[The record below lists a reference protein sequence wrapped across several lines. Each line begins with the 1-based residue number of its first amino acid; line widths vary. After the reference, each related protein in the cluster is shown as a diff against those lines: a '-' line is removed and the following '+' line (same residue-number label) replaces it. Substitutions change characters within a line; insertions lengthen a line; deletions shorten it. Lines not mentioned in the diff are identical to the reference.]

1 MKNTAQLAVVHSKLV
16 SFIWG
21 IADDVL
27 RDVFL
32 RGQYRDVILPMF
44 VLRRLDALLEPT
56 KEDVLLQI
64 EDDLSEGFTDIDD
77 STMRNITGLSYY
89 NTSKWTLKR
98 LLSEA
103 KDDNNINHDNFI
115 EYLNGYSE
123 NVKDILLSF
132 DFYAKARKLADK
144 DRLIPLIQKYTDP
157 HINLTDRPAKDPD
170 GLTLP
175 ALTNIGMGYVF
186 EELLRKFNEEN
197 NEEAGEHFTPREVI
211 DLMCH
216 LVFDPVKDNLPQI
229 ISLYDP
235 AGGSGGMMTEAT
247 EYLTEE
253 EYGINFP
260 IDAIRINLTEL
271 NPETYAI
278 CKSDLIIK
286 NVKTDGVKCGNTLDE
301 NPQAGERFGYMLTNP
316 PYGKSWKTEA
326 AKLYDGKTL
335 LDSRFEVELP
345 NFAGDTET
353 VDATPRTSD
362 GQLLF
367 ILDMISKMKELKD
380 QPQGSRIVSIHNGSS
395 LFTGDAGS
403 GESNTRRYLIE
414 NDLVDAIIQLPNN
427 IFYNTGITTYCW
439 VITNKKEEKRRGHVQ
454 LIDASQAYQKLRKNL
469 GEKNCEF
476 SGDDI
481 KMITRLYLSFRAKD
495 ADEESP
501 IVSKIFDNDDFRYN
515 HVTVE
520 RPLRLR
526 SQFTDTGIHNLL
538 YDSAQLEI
546 TQWMDA
552 EFGNRVT
559 ELSEEDINKVRKQL
573 DDMGV
578 ELTTKQLGSILSPD
592 KWRTRIDLQKAGKQL
607 MQIVGTDVYTDFNKF
622 SEKVTAASKQLKLK
636 LSAAQLK
643 AIMMAVS
650 VPDESAAPVIK
661 KIHKSTS
668 SAIAELTEVYKVPF
682 EKLADY
688 GFIPDGKGQF
698 IEYETN
704 SELRDSENIP
714 VKEDIHNYFLREV
727 RPYVAD
733 AWINL
738 PKTVI
743 GCEIS
748 FNKYFYHA
756 TPLRSLDE
764 NTADI
769 LKLDAESQGF
779 INQLLG
785 GQQ

>member
-1 MKNTAQLAVVHSKLV
+1 MKNTAQLAAVHSKLV

-56 KEDVLLQI
+56 KEEVLLEIAEEQEAGFPDVD
-64 EDDLSEGFTDIDD
+64 EDAIRE
-77 STMRNITGLSYY
+77 ITGLSYY

-103 KDDNNINHDNFI
+103 KKDNNINHDNFI
-115 EYLNGYSE
+115 EYLNGYSA
-123 NVKDILLSF
+123 NVKDVLLSF

-144 DRLIPLIQKYTDP
+144 DRLISLIQKYTDP
-157 HINLTDRPAKDPD
+157 HINLTNKDAKDPE

-216 LVFDPVKDNLPQI
+216 LVFDPVKDNLPKI

-247 EYLTEE
+247 EYLTEP

-260 IDAIRINLTEL
+260 IEAININLTEL

-286 NVKTDGVKCGNTLDE
+286 NVDADGIVNGNTLDG
-301 NPQAGERFGYMLTNP
+301 NPHGGAHFGYMLTNP

-326 AKLYDGKTL
+326 EHLFDGKTL

-345 NFAGDTET
+345 NFAGEKEV

-367 ILDMISKMKELKD
+367 ILDMISKMKPLSE
-380 QPQGSRIVSIHNGSS
+380 QPQGSRIASIHNGSS

-439 VITNKKEEKRRGHVQ
+439 VITNKKEDKRKGHVM
-454 LIDASQAYQKLRKNL
+454 LIDASQAFQKLRKNL

-476 SGDDI
+476 TPRDVEI
-481 KMITRLYLSFRAKD
+481 ITALYLKYRAKD
-495 ADEESP
+495 TDEESP
-501 IVSKIFDNDDFRYN
+501 LVAKIFDNDDFRYN

-526 SQFTDTGIHNLL
+526 SQFTKEAVEDLL
-538 YDSAQLEI
+538 FDKSQYEI
-546 TQWMDA
+546 TRWIAD
-552 EFGNRVT
+552 EFGNRVID
-559 ELSEEDINKVRKQL
+559 LSAEDVEKVRDYL
-573 DDMGV
+573 STEGI
-578 ELTTKQLGSILSPD
+578 ELTNKQFSALISPI
-592 KWRTRIDLQKAGKQL
+592 KWQERKLLVKSGLKL
-607 MQIVGTDVYTDFNKF
+607 MELVGTDEYMDFNAF
-622 SEKVTAASKQLKLK
+622 SEKVAKAAKSLPEK
-636 LSAAQLK
+636 LSVGQVK

-650 VPDESAAPVIK
+650 VRDENAKPVIK
-661 KIHKSTS
+661 KVHKSTS
-668 SAIAELTEVYKVPF
+668 SAIAELTDVYNVPF
-682 EKLADY
+682 EKISDY
-688 GFIPDGKGQF
+688 GFFPQGKEYL
-698 IEYETN
+698 EYETD

-714 VKEDIHNYFLREV
+714 VKEDILEYFNREV

-756 TPLRSLDE
+756 TPLRTLEE
-764 NTADI
+764 NTAEI
-769 LKLDAESQGF
+769 LKLDSESEGF

-785 GQQ
+785 IQK

>member
-1 MKNTAQLAVVHSKLV
+1 MKNTAQLAAVHSKLV

-56 KEDVLLQI
+56 KEDVLNEI
-64 EDDLSEGFTDIDD
+64 TDLREAGLPEIDD
-77 STMRNITGLSYY
+77 AALTDITGLSYY
-89 NTSKWTLKR
+89 NSSKWTLKR

-103 KDDNNINHDNFI
+103 KKDNNINHDNFI
-115 EYLNGYSE
+115 EYLNGYSA
-123 NVKDILLSF
+123 NVKDVLLSF

-144 DRLIPLIQKYTDP
+144 DRLIFLIQKYTDP
-157 HINLTDRPAKDPD
+157 HINLTNVDVKDPE

-216 LVFDPVKDNLPQI
+216 LVFDPVKDNLPKI

-247 EYLTEE
+247 EYLTEP

-260 IDAIRINLTEL
+260 IEAINIHLTEL

-286 NVKTDGVKCGNTLDE
+286 NVDADGIVNGNTLDG
-301 NPQAGERFGYMLTNP
+301 NPHGGKHFGYMLTNP

-326 AKLYDGKTL
+326 EHLFDGKTL

-345 NFAGDTET
+345 NFAGEKET

-367 ILDMISKMKELKD
+367 ILDMISKMKSLSE
-380 QPQGSRIVSIHNGSS
+380 QPQGSRIASIHNGSS

-439 VITNKKEEKRRGHVQ
+439 VITNKKEEKRKGKVM
-454 LIDASQAYQKLRKNL
+454 LIDASQCFQKLRKNL

-476 SGDDI
+476 SPEDV
-481 KMITRLYLSFRAKD
+481 KRITGLYLSYRQKD
-495 ADEESP
+495 ADTESP
-501 IVSKIFDNDDFRYN
+501 LVAKIFDNDDFRYN
-515 HVTVE
+515 HITVE

-526 SQFTDTGIHNLL
+526 SQFSREAVEEML
-538 YDSAQLEI
+538 YDKSQYDI
-546 TQWMDA
+546 TKWMA
-552 EFGNRVT
+552 EEFGNGIE
-559 ELSEEDINKVRKQL
+559 ELSSEDIEKIREHLSKE
-573 DDMGV
+573 GI
-578 ELTTKQLGSILSPD
+578 ELTNKQFGALISPV
-592 KWRTRIDLQKAGKQL
+592 KWHERKLLVKCGLHL
-607 MQIVGTDVYTDFNKF
+607 MELVGTDKYWDFNVF
-622 SEKVTAASKQLKLK
+622 SEKVAKAAKSLAEK
-636 LSAAQLK
+636 LSAGQLK
-643 AIMMAVS
+643 TIMMAVS
-650 VPDESAAPVIK
+650 VRDEEAKPVIK

-668 SAIAELTEVYKVPF
+668 SAISELTDVFNIPF
-682 EKLADY
+682 EKIIDY
-688 GFIPDGKGQF
+688 GFIPQGKEY
-698 IEYETN
+698 IEYESD

-714 VKEDIHNYFLREV
+714 VKEDILEYFNREV
-727 RPYVAD
+727 KPYVAD

-756 TPLRSLDE
+756 TPLRTLDE
-764 NTADI
+764 NTAEI
-769 LKLDAESQGF
+769 LKLDSESEGF

-785 GQQ
+785 IQK

>member
-1 MKNTAQLAVVHSKLV
+1 MKNTAQLAAVHSKLV

-64 EDDLSEGFTDIDD
+64 EDDLNEGFTDIDE

-89 NTSKWTLKR
+89 NTSKWTLGR

-115 EYLNGYSE
+115 EYLGGYSE
-123 NVKDILLSF
+123 NVKDVLLSF

-197 NEEAGEHFTPREVI
+197 NEQAGEHFTPREVI

-253 EYGINFP
+253 EHGTNFP

-286 NVKTDGVKCGNTLDE
+286 NVDTSGIVCGNTLDE
-301 NPQAGERFGYMLTNP
+301 NPHGNSRFGYMLTNP

-326 AKLYDGKTL
+326 AKLFDGKAL
-335 LDSRFEVELP
+335 LDSRFEVKLS
-345 NFAGDTET
+345 NFAGKEEIL
-353 VDATPRTSD
+353 DATPRTSD

-367 ILDMISKMKELKD
+367 ILDLISKMKELSE
-380 QPQGSRIVSIHNGSS
+380 QPQGSRIASIHNGSS

-403 GESNTRRYLIE
+403 GESNTRRFLIE
-414 NDLVDAIIQLPNN
+414 NDYVDAIIQLPNN

-439 VITNKKEEKRRGHVQ
+439 VMTNKKEDKRKGHVQ
-454 LIDASQAYQKLRKNL
+454 LIDASQAFRKLRKNL

-476 SGDDI
+476 SEDDI
-481 KMITRLYLSFRAKD
+481 KMITRLYLTFRAKD

-501 IVSKIFDNDDFRYN
+501 IVCKIFDNDDFRYN
-515 HVTVE
+515 HVTIE

-526 SQFTDTGIHNLL
+526 SQFTENGIDNLL
-538 YDSAQLEI
+538 YDSSQLEI
-546 TQWMDA
+546 TRWMDE
-552 EFGNRVT
+552 EFGSRVT
-559 ELSEEDINKVRKQL
+559 ELNNDDLNKVRKHL
-573 DDMGV
+573 DEIGV
-578 ELTTKQLGSILSPD
+578 ELTTKQFSAIVSPD
-592 KWRTRIDLQKAGKQL
+592 KWKARIALREYGKQL
-607 MQIVGTDVYTDFNKF
+607 MKIVGTEVYTDFNKF
-622 SEKVTAASKQLKLK
+622 SEKVTTASKSLKER
-636 LSAAQLK
+636 LSAGQLK

-650 VPDESAAPVIK
+650 VSDETAAPVIK

-668 SAIAELTEVYKVPF
+668 SAIAELTDVYNVPF
-682 EKLADY
+682 EKLYDY
-688 GFIPDGKGQF
+688 GFIPDGNGGY
-698 IEYETN
+698 IEYETD
-704 SELRDSENIP
+704 SDLRDSENIP
-714 VKEDIHNYFLREV
+714 VKENIHEYFLREV

-756 TPLRSLDE
+756 TPLRTLDE

-785 GQQ
+785 G